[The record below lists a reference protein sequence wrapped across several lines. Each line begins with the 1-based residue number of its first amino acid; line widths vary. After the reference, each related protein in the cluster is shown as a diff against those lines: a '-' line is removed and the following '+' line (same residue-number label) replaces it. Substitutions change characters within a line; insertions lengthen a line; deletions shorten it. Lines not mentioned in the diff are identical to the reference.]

1 MLKDHLYSETLYDTY
16 GQHLAVDRVLFE
28 ADTKHQHLV
37 IFENKEFG
45 RMTAL
50 DGVIQPTE
58 RDEFTYHEM
67 LIHLPLFAHGIT
79 KRVLII
85 GGGDG
90 G

>member
-1 MLKDHLYSETLYDTY
+1 MLKDNLCFETLYDTY
-16 GQHLAVDRVLFE
+16 GQHVTVDRVLFE
-28 ADTKHQHLV
+28 AGTKHQHLV

-45 RMTAL
+45 RMMAL

-58 RDEFTYHEM
+58 RDEFIYHEM
-67 LIHLPLFAHGIT
+67 LTHVPLFAHGNA
-79 KRVLII
+79 KCVLII